1 MTTTVEEALSVVM
14 KARKEIVRLKA
25 LVKAQEEYIDILIED
40 LDSAANSAS
49 ITGWESTLIED
60 GIKAWAK
67 IVSLKDTKNLK
78 DYELS
83 DKRLGKRVRKEKL

>member
-25 LVKAQEEYIDILIED
+25 LVKAQEEYIDILGED
-40 LDSAANSAS
+40 LDSAAISAANR
-49 ITGWESTLIED
+49 GWQSNLIEE
-60 GIKAWAK
+60 GREARNK
-67 IVSLKDTKNLK
+67 IESLKTTKNLK